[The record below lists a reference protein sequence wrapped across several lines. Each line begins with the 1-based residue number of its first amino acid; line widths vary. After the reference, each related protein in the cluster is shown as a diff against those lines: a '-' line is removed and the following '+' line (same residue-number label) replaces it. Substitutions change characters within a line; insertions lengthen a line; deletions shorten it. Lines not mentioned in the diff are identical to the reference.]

1 MEQAREDVLELLR
14 KTIRPEFL
22 NRIDETV
29 VFTPLSKDDVVDVVR
44 IQFKAAANLL
54 KKNQIEL
61 DITEAAIQLLAQRG
75 YDPQYGA
82 RPVKRVLQRD
92 VMNELSKRI
101 LSGEIKPEDVILV
114 DVKAGHLIFENAVAS
129 GMPIV

>member
-1 MEQAREDVLELLR
+1 
-14 KTIRPEFL
+14 
-22 NRIDETV
+22 
-29 VFTPLSKDDVVDVVR
+29 VR

-114 DVKAGHLIFENAVAS
+114 DVKAGQLIFENAVVS